1 MHFKYN
7 IVNRNRGSDKRQVA
21 SDKLQSCGS
30 RFPAVYMRR
39 GGLPEGHGMLQ
50 IQIQPEC
57 LLNLVLQLRRKL
69 PQVLP
74 QAILADRTNLV
85 RQDQ

>member
-39 GGLPEGHGMLQ
+39 GGLPEGHGDAT
-50 IQIQPEC
+50 
-57 LLNLVLQLRRKL
+57 NSNTT
-69 PQVLP
+69 QVSSELG
-74 QAILADRTNLV
+74 LAAPAEASPGVAAGDSC
-85 RQDQ
+85 